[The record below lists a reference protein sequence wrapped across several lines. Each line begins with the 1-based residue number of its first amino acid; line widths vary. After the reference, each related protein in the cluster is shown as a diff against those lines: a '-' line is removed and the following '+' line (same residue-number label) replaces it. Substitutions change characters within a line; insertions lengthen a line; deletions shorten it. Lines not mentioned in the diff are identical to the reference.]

1 MLEHQT
7 VLDNAKATTLR
18 ERDTL
23 RQQLT
28 AELAKG
34 DIDIDAITSNIVTE
48 KLAEA
53 TGKFEEEKNALHGFL
68 QSKIDRNLALEV

>member
-1 MLEHQT
+1 VLE
-7 VLDNAKATTLR
+7 NAKATTLR

-34 DIDIDAITSNIVTE
+34 DIDIEGIT
-48 KLAEA
+48 
-53 TGKFEEEKNALHGFL
+53 
-68 QSKIDRNLALEV
+68 